1 MENLLKNASKL
12 GNKQLE
18 TINSLLLGLEDL
30 QPLPQPVLYDFVPAA
45 LIATAAGVALV
56 YAANRTH
63 NMYSYTLPKANKTHS
78 MYSYRWWK
86 T

>member
-1 MENLLKNASKL
+1 MENLLKNASEL
-12 GNKQLE
+12 GNKLE

-30 QPLPQPVLYDFVPAA
+30 QSLPQPVLHDFVPAA
-45 LIATAAGVALV
+45 LIAAAAGVALV

-63 NMYSYTLPKANKTHS
+63 NMYSY
-78 MYSYRWWK
+78 RWWK